1 MKLKYVISVVLL
13 SGDMVGTTLYS
24 VDSLEK
30 IRSRFNIQGMYSN
43 GVLRFS
49 SRDNA
54 WITR

>member
-13 SGDMVGTTLYS
+13 SGEMVGTTLYS